1 MTIAEVIEE
10 DWSEYHQPPRRI
22 LLHHPRHGSPLE
34 RLTRERLAE
43 VNFIDLPDHAEFY
56 AEYDRFAAML
66 GEHVEPLFL
75 ADILGGEA
83 EFVAEAQENP
93 NLIFMRDSSVT
104 LPWAPDTFIPAR
116 PGLRSRAGEAAV
128 VAAALRRLG
137 LKPATTF
144 EDDEYLEG
152 GDVLPVTFNGR
163 RVLLVGFGVRTTKAA
178 AIKLALDL
186 IPQQVDYVIG
196 LMHDP
201 DLLHLDTGFTV
212 LPNKVILAAA
222 GMFRNGFLIDEKRT
236 LQRVDPL
243 SYAEALG
250 CSIVRVD
257 KADAIAHERCNLLPL
272 GKRRYF
278 AFDMPLELK
287 AQLEAAAGITINIVK
302 GTEIAKATGG
312 VHCLT
317 RPLYL

>member
-1 MTIAEVIEE
+1 MTVEAAED
-10 DWSEYHQPPRRI
+10 DWSEYHRPPQRI
-22 LLHHPRHGSPLE
+22 LLHHPRHGQPLE
-34 RLTRERLAE
+34 RLTKDRLKD
-43 VNFIDLPDHAEFY
+43 VNFIDLPDHEEFY
-56 AEYDRFAAML
+56 AEYDRFAGTL
-66 GEHVEPLFL
+66 GAHVDPVFL
-75 ADILGGEA
+75 EDVLQGEDLYEA
-83 EFVAEAQENP
+83 ESQSNP

-104 LPWAPDTFIPAR
+104 LPWAPDVFIPSR
-116 PGLRSRAGEAAV
+116 PGLPSRAGEAAV
-128 VAAALRRLG
+128 VSAALQKLG
-137 LKPATTF
+137 LTPATSF

-152 GDVLPVTFNGR
+152 GDVLPVTFNNK

-186 IPQQVDYVIG
+186 IPAHVDYVIG

-212 LPNKVILAAA
+212 LPNKIILAAA
-222 GMFRNGFLIDEKRT
+222 GMFGNGFLIDENHK

-250 CSIVRVD
+250 CRIIRVD

-272 GKRRYF
+272 GERRYF
-278 AFDMPLELK
+278 AFDMPADLR
-287 AQLEAAAGITINIVK
+287 AQLEHAAGVTITIVK

-317 RPLYL
+317 RPIYL